1 MQVNVG
7 PKGAEERATFVAI
20 ETCSFFRDLR
30 EMIVGG
36 LPIRVFV
43 AHSLSLPCRFS
54 SSWLA
59 RREAIARRNGSR
71 GVPEEKALPAGVC
84 DRGRRS
90 RSAPRRGAEQHSEN
104 PS

>member
-59 RREAIARRNGSR
+59 RREALARRNSSR
-71 GVPEEKALPAGVC
+71 GAPKEKKLPPGVLGP
-84 DRGRRS
+84 GRRE
-90 RSAPRRGAEQHSEN
+90 RRAPPHGAE
-104 PS
+104 